1 MTEPNDS
8 QPDSIESQLQKINL
22 ETAMAQ
28 LQKLNLEIEDLRA
41 ERNWEER
48 IARFIPIITA
58 VISIAGFLWGV
69 VLFRNQQEK
78 DRITREADQ
87 ISRDMN
93 QYRTSYEQLLQFSSN
108 QNMSVARVLSLR
120 QDLDALID
128 SLYPA
133 EKNPKENQIQ
143 KDRLRASI
151 YDLISKDF
159 DFTQTRQV
167 QFDIAA
173 LQNWPDYKKGL
184 EGTLNVSI
192 IERYLQ
198 ALGDLRYKNPGVFEQ
213 IRVND
218 SDEYQEPDTL
228 IGNPYRSV
236 IEGFVCH
243 LDCLSDDQKMAE
255 IKKFG
260 GVTENKLLAAQLFI
274 FKCPAVAP
282 PPKNSSN

>member
-1 MTEPNDS
+1 
-8 QPDSIESQLQKINL
+8 
-22 ETAMAQ
+22 MAQ

-69 VLFRNQQEK
+69 VLFRNQQER

-167 QFDIAA
+167 KIFG
-173 LQNWPDYKKGL
+173 N
-184 EGTLNVSI
+184 
-192 IERYLQ
+192 
-198 ALGDLRYKNPGVFEQ
+198 Q
-213 IRVND
+213 IR
-218 SDEYQEPDTL
+218 SEEHTSELQSRL
-228 IGNPYRSV
+228 HL
-236 IEGFVCH
+236 VCR
-243 LDCLSDDQKMAE
+243 LLLE
-255 IKKFG
+255 KKK
-260 GVTENKLLAAQLFI
+260 NK
-274 FKCPAVAP
+274 K
-282 PPKNSSN
+282 KT

>member
-1 MTEPNDS
+1 MPEPTNS
-8 QPDSIESQLQKINL
+8 QPDSIDSQLEKINL

-69 VLFRNQQEK
+69 VLFRDQQER

-87 ISRDMN
+87 VSRDMS

-108 QNMSVARVLSLR
+108 QNMTVARVLSLR

-133 EKNPKENQIQ
+133 EKNPKENQLQ

-173 LQNWPDYKKGL
+173 LQNWDDYKKGL

-192 IERYLQ
+192 TERYLQ
-198 ALGDLRYKNPGVFEQ
+198 ALGDLRYKNPRVFEQ

-243 LDCLSDDQKMAE
+243 LDRFSADQKMLE

-260 GVTENKLLAAQLFI
+260 GVTENKLLAAQLSI
-274 FKCPAVAP
+274 FKCPAVAIP
-282 PPKNSSN
+282 SKDPTN